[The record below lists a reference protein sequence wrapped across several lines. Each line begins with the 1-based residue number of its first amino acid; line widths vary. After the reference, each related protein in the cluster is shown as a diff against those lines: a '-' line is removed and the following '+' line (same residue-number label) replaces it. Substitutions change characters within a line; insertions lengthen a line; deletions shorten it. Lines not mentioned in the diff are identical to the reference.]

1 MLKINFS
8 KQAEKFLLAVPAK
21 HGRQIAGKISILIS
35 DPDALQS
42 IELRG
47 YAPWRRV
54 KSGEYRIIYRIDGN
68 DLNIDIIG
76 KRNDDEVYRLIK
88 RFLR

>member
-1 MLKINFS
+1 V
-8 KQAEKFLLAVPAK
+8 QAQPIM
-21 HGRQIAGKISILIS
+21 IASRYS
-35 DPDALQS
+35 
-42 IELRG
+42 

-68 DLNIDIIG
+68 DLHVDIIG